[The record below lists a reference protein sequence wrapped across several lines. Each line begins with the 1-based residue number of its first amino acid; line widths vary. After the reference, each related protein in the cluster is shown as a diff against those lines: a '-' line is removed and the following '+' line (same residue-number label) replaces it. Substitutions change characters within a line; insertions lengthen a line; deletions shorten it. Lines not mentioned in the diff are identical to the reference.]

1 MCTYDGLMRRL
12 LAIGSSAVLVLGLAI
27 GVTPAASAADLGTV
41 TVTYNPGPRDYS
53 VIPSVLSG
61 LGGDTFTLRNTM
73 ISVNAWVSLVNSSG
87 SVTLGGV
94 NCAADASCRVID
106 AGGTATG
113 LFTVTTPGTIAVRRT
128 LDNGSTY
135 STIGTLT
142 INAGG
147 SGSAAT
153 DPALVYPTASIDANG
168 GTCQGPTQYI
178 KYQGQNA
185 SSGTFTAPT
194 AASCTRTNFSLAGWA
209 RSATGSVEW
218 QSGSTVTIGGE
229 GFTLF
234 AVWRPNGIEIVYD
247 ANVGLGTQCLSSNGT
262 NVTTAAERRT
272 TPTVVP
278 ASSAAAAQAPCTP
291 PGHTL
296 NGWSLTGAGPLTLV
310 KGAALPASFTG
321 TSQTLYAKWEPD
333 RFDLSVQAG
342 SLIVNSAEQL
352 RMVKICAGVSQLVTF
367 TATKNGVAAAGQII
381 DVQTLLP
388 GKPPTTQKLTT
399 DDLGR
404 VQVSI
409 TLDPNFAPLVVN
421 GSFVNQVAN
430 LVFNARD
437 SLQCVTKSITITG
450 SRGTVAGKPG
460 IIVDGTT
467 TGFKKGDTV
476 VPYIRFPGETTFTQG
491 SARPEIGDDGF
502 FSWSRKT
509 GKKIYVYVT
518 SADGKVTSN
527 RVIISAN

>member
-1 MCTYDGLMRRL
+1 MM
-12 LAIGSSAVLVLGLAI
+12 AIVVALGAGTI
-27 GVTPAASAADLGTV
+27 GAAPAQAADLGTI
-41 TVTYNPGPRDYS
+41 TVTGANDPYS
-53 VIPSVLSG
+53 YSPITLTGAVGDTFRVVNATT
-61 LGGDTFTLRNTM
+61 GGDT
-73 ISVNAWVSLVNSSG
+73 VNVG
-87 SVTLGGV
+87 
-94 NCAADASCRVID
+94 
-106 AGGTATG
+106 
-113 LFTVTTPGTIAVRRT
+113 TTPGVDTGIVSVGVLAC
-128 LDNGSTY
+128 DP
-135 STIGTLT
+135 IGTQASCIALSGPGTTYT
-142 INAGG
+142 ITGLGTISITYTSGGSEMPIGPILLQAAGG
-147 SGSAAT
+147 GAVT

-168 GTCQGPTQYI
+168 GTCTGSTQYI

-185 SSGTFTAPT
+185 ASGIFTAPT
-194 AASCTRTNFSLAGWA
+194 ADTCTRTNFSLAGWA

-218 QSGSTVTIGGE
+218 QPGSTVPIGDE

-234 AVWRPNGIEIVYD
+234 AVWRPNGIELVYD
-247 ANVGLGTQCLSSNGT
+247 ANVGLETQCLSANGT
-262 NVTTAAERRT
+262 NVTTAAERQT

-278 ASSAAAAQAPCTP
+278 TSSAVAAQAPCTP
-291 PGHTL
+291 SGHTL
-296 NGWSLTGAGPLTLV
+296 IGWSLTGSGPTTLV
-310 KGAALPASFTG
+310 KGAALPASFSG

-333 RFDLSVQAG
+333 RFDLSVQVD
-342 SLIVNSAEQL
+342 SFNSAEL
-352 RMVKICAGVSQLVTF
+352 GRALNICAGVSQLVTF

-381 DVQTLLP
+381 DVQTLP
-388 GKPPTTQKLTT
+388 TGRPPTTQSLTT

-421 GSFVNQVAN
+421 GSLVNQVAT

-437 SLQCVTKSITITG
+437 PRQCVTRSITITG
-450 SRGTVAGKPG
+450 ERTTVSGKPG
-460 IIVDGTT
+460 IMVNGTT
-467 TGFKKGDTV
+467 TGFKKDETV